1 VANDTALDSKTLIQ
15 TAFPRQPTVA
25 FFTAIVVGLL
35 LLASCTVFR
44 GYFTLNGTHS
54 NLVLCLGVAL
64 VLAAFGG
71 QATVRIGG
79 VIMAGVAGL
88 ALGLFIYLHT
98 ISESLFLRGTVHA
111 FDYSRYDS
119 LDMKVSNRVLGRISQ
134 NDRDL
139 RRSTYD
145 FVLFKSEI
153 DGQFIEIGLTERL
166 TKAERVLSVA
176 VADVEWAFGE
186 RRKLEWE
193 LREVGDEQGKLLTL
207 VERFRKK
214 EVAREGVVG
223 QLDLA
228 SHRPTLGW
236 TSVAYAAERSEQ
248 INVSLMLERLKSD
261 DATTRPTHWGAR
273 QSTTCRR

>member
-1 VANDTALDSKTLIQ
+1 
-15 TAFPRQPTVA
+15 
-25 FFTAIVVGLL
+25 
-35 LLASCTVFR
+35 
-44 GYFTLNGTHS
+44 
-54 NLVLCLGVAL
+54 
-64 VLAAFGG
+64 
-71 QATVRIGG
+71 
-79 VIMAGVAGL
+79 MAGL

-111 FDYSRYDS
+111 FDYSKYDS

-176 VADVEWAFGE
+176 VEDVEWAFGE

-193 LREVGDEQGKLLTL
+193 LREVDDEQGKLLTL

-223 QLDLA
+223 RLDLA
-228 SHRPTLGW
+228 SHQPTLGW

-261 DATTRPTHWGAR
+261 DATTRRDAR
-273 QSTTCRR
+273 DALGRASIDDVPAMMQALERQAGDYRVKLGVCAAMVQIVRADPGRGSAVARS

>member
-1 VANDTALDSKTLIQ
+1 M
-15 TAFPRQPTVA
+15 
-25 FFTAIVVGLL
+25 
-35 LLASCTVFR
+35 
-44 GYFTLNGTHS
+44 
-54 NLVLCLGVAL
+54 LCLGVAL

-111 FDYSRYDS
+111 FDYSKYDS

-176 VADVEWAFGE
+176 VEDVEWAFGE

-193 LREVGDEQGKLLTL
+193 LREVDDEQGKLLTL

-223 QLDLA
+223 RLDLA
-228 SHRPTLGW
+228 SHQPTLGW
-236 TSVAYAAERSEQ
+236 TERSLCGGAVRTD

-261 DATTRPTHWGAR
+261 YATTRRDARDALGRASIDDVPAIMQALERQAGDYRVKLGVCAAMVQIVRAAPDAGQRWRESSPT
-273 QSTTCRR
+273 STSAG